1 MLNKVTLIGNV
12 GKDPETRTFQN
23 GGKVC
28 NLTLATSENWKD
40 KESGEKQTK
49 TQWHNIAI
57 FNENIRHVV
66 ESYVK
71 KGSKIYLEGQLETRQ
86 WEHNGENRYS
96 TEVVLRAFRGE
107 LKLLD
112 GRSEAPQNG
121 VDKASLSLA
130 STNPD
135 FKETELND
143 EIPF

>member
-28 NLTLATSENWKD
+28 NFSLATSESWKKD
-40 KESGEKQTK
+40 GEKQTK

-71 KGSKIYLEGQLETRQ
+71 KGSKIYIEGQLETRK
-86 WEHNGENRYS
+86 WEQNGENRYT
-96 TEVVLRAFRGE
+96 TEVVLQNFKGE

-112 GRSEAPQNG
+112 GKDEAPQNG
-121 VDKASLSLA
+121 ADKASLSLA
-130 STNPD
+130 SNNPD
-135 FKETELND
+135 FKETELED